1 MRAKD
6 LIRDG
11 ADRAVNPYHSLMVAL
26 EIAVEDGED
35 GVPVQYTG
43 DIGTVAMA
51 FAMSNLTARE
61 EKVLWLRFF
70 DGMDYE
76 AAGKVF
82 GVTRERIRQVEHKAL
97 RKMKWR
103 KNVRQLMS
111 IGITAYWQQEVEQ
124 TAQGIADAYKAAL
137 DKEYAERV
145 ADWEA
150 NRESEPTARP
160 DTEAEI
166 ERIRRLKM
174 PIEEMDL
181 SVRSYNCLK
190 RGCMNTVEDITLR
203 TYEQMMHVRN
213 LGRKSLDEITQRLTE
228 LGFRLAESAE
238 PVPPEFGE
246 KYWHCPVCHRRVD
259 RARNGVYCSCGALLD
274 WRRALKENGLE
285 Q

>member
-11 ADRAVNPYHSLMVAL
+11 AERAVNPYHSLMVAL

-43 DIGTVAMA
+43 DIGTVALAM
-51 FAMSNLTARE
+51 AMSNLTARE

-111 IGITAYWQQEVEQ
+111 NGITAYWQQEVER

-160 DTEAEI
+160 DTEAES

-203 TYEQMMHVRN
+203 TYEQMMQVRN
-213 LGRKSLDEITQRLTE
+213 LGRKSLEEITQRLTE
-228 LGFRLAESAE
+228 LGFRLADSAE
-238 PVPPEFGE
+238 PTPPGFDG
-246 KYWHCPVCHRRVD
+246 KHWFCPVCHRGVD
-259 RARNGVYCSCGALLD
+259 RARNGAYCSCGALLD
-274 WRRALKENGLE
+274 WPGALQAIK
-285 Q
+285 